1 MPLGALFDS
10 LKLLRLSPEIFNLG
24 LRLSPEIFNL
34 GIISLDISSTDHTV
48 VAEIIAHAEEA
59 CYLKI
64 PLD

>member
-1 MPLGALFDS
+1 MPLGALFDR
-10 LKLLRLSPEIFNLG
+10 LKL

-34 GIISLDISSTDHTV
+34 GIISLGISSTDHTV
-48 VAEIIAHAEEA
+48 DAEITAHAEEA